1 MEREKEKSE
10 EQKKKFRENFVFIL
24 QPAGKNLCK
33 LSWSVLI

>member
-33 LSWSVLI
+33 MSWSVLI

>member
-24 QPAGKNLCK
+24 QPAGKNLRK
-33 LSWSVLI
+33 MSWSVLI